1 MSQEYCIIHNLSSL
15 AFIATVHVKAAFKII
30 LVAPSDTPNAML
42 SFQCWDMFSLAAF
55 LPIGCCICAVF
66 LYLSVLR
73 TQLRDIDCVVYDCL
87 VCLSSIWIGNEQ
99 NVVLYATLTD
109 DVLCSRVFF
118 GVFLSLSNGTNAV
131 PVTLL
136 TTLLFVIETRT
147 TFVIAGIQ

>member
-1 MSQEYCIIHNLSSL
+1 MQ
-15 AFIATVHVKAAFKII
+15 F
-30 LVAPSDTPNAML
+30 
-42 SFQCWDMFSLAAF
+42 
-55 LPIGCCICAVF
+55 F

-87 VCLSSIWIGNEQ
+87 VCLSSIWFGNEQ